1 MIIVIANPT
10 IKIIPKTFS
19 ILIIISAFFSV
30 LFTFSTNTCLISLFN
45 NSSILTFNALDNNFN
60 CSGFGE
66 VSPSSQ
72 FDIVCLVTS
81 IFSANCS
88 CENLQSFLNFKMLSL
103 LSLTMIYE
111 WIFAIYQMSLEV
123 CQRLLTI
130 IIQITIILH
139 RKTKVHAYYNMHII
153 LILLYI

>member
-81 IFSANCS
+81 IFLLIVLVKVY
-88 CENLQSFLNFKMLSL
+88 NLF
-103 LSLTMIYE
+103 
-111 WIFAIYQMSLEV
+111 
-123 CQRLLTI
+123 
-130 IIQITIILH
+130 
-139 RKTKVHAYYNMHII
+139 
-153 LILLYI
+153 LILKCYLPISFYLSFHLQLYMS